1 MATFPILLR
10 LEGRKCLVVGAGRI
24 ATGKTAALLRYGAQ
38 VIVVAPKGVRWMH
51 GKGRTGELVWRRR
64 AFAPRD
70 VRGMFL
76 VVAATNSPETNHAVF
91 RSCRAQGV
99 LCNVVDDPE
108 YCDFFYPAVV
118 NRGPL
123 QIAISTDGNS
133 PALAARLRKELE
145 RQFPPEWGP
154 FVKQIG
160 RVRQQFQGMKLPA
173 KKKRE
178 EIAKLAELE
187 SFLRFRRQMLA
198 NSRSTR

>member
-24 ATGKTAALLRYGAQ
+24 AAGKTAALLRYGGQ
-38 VIVVAPKGVRWMH
+38 VSVVAPKAVGSIRAKVRS
-51 GKGRTGELVWRRR
+51 GELVWRRR

-70 VRGMFL
+70 VRGVFL

-91 RSCRAQGV
+91 RACRAQGV

-108 YCDFFYPAVV
+108 YSDFFYPAVV

-145 RQFPPEWGP
+145 RQFPREWGP
-154 FVKQIG
+154 FVNHIG
-160 RVRQQFQGMKLPA
+160 LVRQQLQGMKLPA

-178 EIAKLAELE
+178 EIAKLAGPE
-187 SFLRFRRQMLA
+187 SFLRFRRQVHA
-198 NSRSTR
+198 TSRKIR